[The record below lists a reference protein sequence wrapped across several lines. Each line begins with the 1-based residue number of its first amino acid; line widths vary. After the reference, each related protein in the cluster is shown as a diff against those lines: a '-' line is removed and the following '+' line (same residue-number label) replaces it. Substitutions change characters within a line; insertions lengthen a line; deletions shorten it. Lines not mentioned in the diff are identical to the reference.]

1 MLPCRDIFAVPD
13 TVLLHRRFTL
23 RRARHSSAA
32 RFVSAL
38 LQTGSTRI
46 NCTKCLIRRCR
57 ALQRAK
63 ELRNTGMLRLRKLTH
78 MCSRTVSDLA
88 NRFRKTRK
96 KKSSAVPLFRSS
108 HMSAICARL
117 GSKGKVGVQ
126 RGRET
131 AGVPSFFAPAAGR
144 GTFPPSADGESPAEV
159 QRKTL
164 QPVRGRNP
172 RDAVRMPRSAGAEK
186 ECQPRQG
193 EHANTVRAP
202 RSAGA
207 EKQAAAPFVRTA
219 CAVRVS
225 RLTLRSYLT
234 ILREQS
240 MLSQQQNRRK
250 YEPVHPCAL
259 RSVPRH

>member
-63 ELRNTGMLRLRKLTH
+63 ELRGTVMPRLRRLSGL
-78 MCSRTVSDLA
+78 CSSNVSDTA
-88 NRFRKTRK
+88 NILRNKRQSNPT
-96 KKSSAVPLFRSS
+96 AVPPFRSG

-126 RGRET
+126 RGRKT
-131 AGVPSFFAPAAGR
+131 AGCPSFLPLR
-144 GTFPPSADGESPAEV
+144 
-159 QRKTL
+159 
-164 QPVRGRNP
+164 
-172 RDAVRMPRSAGAEK
+172 
-186 ECQPRQG
+186 
-193 EHANTVRAP
+193 RAP
-202 RSAGA
+202 HVSA
-207 EKQAAAPFVRTA
+207 
-219 CAVRVS
+219 
-225 RLTLRSYLT
+225 LRRAQIPL
-234 ILREQS
+234 
-240 MLSQQQNRRK
+240 NRRRK
-250 YEPVHPCAL
+250 
-259 RSVPRH
+259 PRFNIDFTRKHTLYLNLTNSRFCILQNFRKIIL